1 MELSLDSLR
10 DSQIDTL
17 RRMLIASCGSFV
29 YSLVILVCYLLGYV
43 LIDVTGL
50 VIIYISFWLGH
61 VAMLGFVYG
70 RYRKRMNA
78 PDMTLV
84 HMIWAIIFVSII
96 LFYTIEIRPA
106 LIIAYLIILPFGA
119 FHLNWR
125 GIFGITLFTFAS
137 YAVSLFFFQQSS
149 SAYWSPQVE
158 VIIGIT
164 FVFAMSGYSIL
175 GREFSILRERL
186 THSNQQLNEALTKIK
201 ELAITDELTG
211 LYNRRHLLESL
222 DKQRAIANREGT
234 HFVVGF
240 VDLDKFK
247 SINDQFGHQV
257 GDDVLRQFSDL
268 LQKSIREV
276 DLVVRYGGE
285 EFVLLLNG
293 VRIETA
299 AIVVE
304 RIRNAVENIRFSDQ
318 KLAITVSVGIT
329 EYCAPETTKETLER
343 ADKLLYQ
350 AKEEGRNR
358 VAQNLVS
365 GNLDRRIETKE
376 TGFT

>member
-1 MELSLDSLR
+1 MELLLDSQR

-17 RRMLIASCGSFV
+17 RRTLLASCGALV

-43 LIDVTGL
+43 LIDLTGL
-50 VIIYISFWLGH
+50 VILYICFWLGH
-61 VAMLGFVYG
+61 LAMLGFVYG
-70 RYRKRMNA
+70 RYRKSIDA
-78 PDMTLV
+78 PSMTLV

-96 LFYTIEIRPA
+96 LFHTIEIRPA
-106 LIIAYLIILPFGA
+106 LIMIYLIILPFGA
-119 FHLNWR
+119 FRLHWR
-125 GIFGITLFTFAS
+125 GILGITLFTFAS
-137 YAVSLFFFQQSS
+137 YAVSLFFFQQSRS
-149 SAYWSPQVE
+149 GYWSPQVE

-164 FVFAMSGYSIL
+164 FVLAMSGYTIL

-186 THSNQQLNEALTKIK
+186 THSNQQLNAALTKIK

-211 LYNRRHLLESL
+211 LFNRRHLLVRL

-234 HFVVGF
+234 HFVLGF

-268 LQKSIREV
+268 LQESVREV
-276 DLVVRYGGE
+276 DLVARYGGE

-293 VRIETA
+293 VGIETA

-304 RIRNAVENIRFSDQ
+304 RIRSAVENMKFSDQ

-329 EYCAPETTKETLER
+329 AYRAPETAKETLER

-358 VAQNLVS
+358 VVQDLMSDNL
-365 GNLDRRIETKE
+365 EMTE
-376 TGFT
+376 